1 MKIERIINCI
11 NELEKF
17 GVKVVV
23 KPDLDEECYYTRPLT
38 TNAKKYLY
46 IKNVE
51 DLPSKMVSIL
61 KVLEVD

>member
-38 TNAKKYLY
+38 TNS
-46 IKNVE
+46 KN
-51 DLPSKMVSIL
+51 IFI
-61 KVLEVD
+61 